1 MDHYPWNVPDFQTDP
16 QAKTYPFA
24 YSADEIPDLA
34 PSSAQAANSVCPS
47 PLWGRGR
54 TASSAVV
61 HHSQSKER
69 ILRAISDRRA
79 GNILVAL
86 ALPQLSR
93 RSARGWSAAQVLDRI
108 RSATTGANSINK
120 SST

>member
-1 MDHYPWNVPDFQTDP
+1 MTHSATVSRWRSSSGERPNRFESRIRVDHYPWNVPDFQTDP

-79 GNILVAL
+79 GN
-86 ALPQLSR
+86 
-93 RSARGWSAAQVLDRI
+93 
-108 RSATTGANSINK
+108 
-120 SST
+120 